1 MPNAFPPASP
11 TIAGDYMTVSRFLNT
26 PTLVAR
32 RMRTLAEQRLISTSI
47 LTGRETVSG
56 GAISFEQNE
65 GLFTDRP
72 VEAVSP
78 GGEYPLTTVGDGTAQ
93 LAKVVKWG
101 QDTFV
106 TDEAAKRKAMSAV
119 DKALLKLINTAAKNV
134 DTVALAAIAS
144 SVTQTQ
150 AAAAAWSAATG
161 VQMLRDVLKAKA
173 ALAALNQ
180 GYEADTMVIDDLTW
194 ALIASDQ
201 TLISTIAR
209 ETQSNA
215 VVTGNFDVLAG
226 LRIMRTPNLPAAGAW
241 ILDSSQLGGIA
252 TEDLGGNY
260 DKVDGIL
267 ESKSMR
273 DDDNDQWRLRA
284 RAVAVPYINE
294 PNAAIRITGI

>member
-260 DKVDGIL
+260 QKVDGIL
-267 ESKSMR
+267 ESKSIR
-273 DDDNDQWRLRA
+273 DEDNDQWRLRA

>member
-134 DTVALAAIAS
+134 DTVSLAAIAS

-180 GYEADTMVIDDLTW
+180 GYDADTMVIDDLTW

-260 DKVDGIL
+260 QKVDGIL
-267 ESKSMR
+267 ESKTIR
-273 DDDNDQWRLRA
+273 DEDNDQWRLRA

>member
-32 RMRTLAEQRLISTSI
+32 RMRTLAEQRLIATSI
-47 LTGRETVSG
+47 LTGREVVSG
-56 GAISFEQNE
+56 GAISFDQNE
-65 GLFTDRP
+65 GLYTDRP

-78 GGEYPLTTVGDGTAQ
+78 GGEYPITTVGDGTAQ

-134 DTVALAAIAS
+134 DTVALAALAS
-144 SVTQTQ
+144 SVTQSQ
-150 AAAAAWSAATG
+150 AAAAAWSAASGT
-161 VQMLRDVLKAKA
+161 QILRDILTAKA
-173 ALAALNQ
+173 SLSALNQ
-180 GYEADTMVIDDLTW
+180 GYEADTLIVNDASW
-194 ALIASDQ
+194 AYLASDQ
-201 TLISTIAR
+201 VLINAIAR

-215 VVTGNFDVLAG
+215 VVTGNFELIAG
-226 LRIMRTPNLPAAGAW
+226 LRIMRTPNLPASGAW
-241 ILDSSQLGGIA
+241 VVDSSQLGGIA

-260 DKVDGIL
+260 QVVDGIL
-267 ESKSMR
+267 ESKTIR
-273 DDDNDQWRLRA
+273 DDENDQWRLRA

>member
-11 TIAGDYMTVSRFLNT
+11 TISGDYLTVSRFLNT

-32 RMRTLAEQRLISTSI
+32 RMRTLAEQRLIATTI

-65 GLFTDRP
+65 GLFADRA

-93 LAKVVKWG
+93 LAKTVKWG
-101 QDTFV
+101 QDSLV

-150 AAAAAWSAATG
+150 AAAAAWSAASGT
-161 VQMLRDVLKAKA
+161 QILRDILTTKAS
-173 ALAALNQ
+173 LSALNQ
-180 GYEADTMVIDDLTW
+180 GYEADTLIVNDASW
-194 ALIASDQ
+194 AYLASDQ
-201 TLISTIAR
+201 VLINAIAR

-215 VVTGNFDVLAG
+215 VVTGNFELIAG
-226 LRIMRTPNLPAAGAW
+226 LRIIRTPNLPASGAW
-241 ILDSSQLGGIA
+241 IVDSSQLGGIA

-260 DKVDGIL
+260 DVVDGIL

-284 RAVAVPYINE
+284 RAVCVPYITE
-294 PNAAIRITGI
+294 PNAAVRITGI

>member
-11 TIAGDYMTVSRFLNT
+11 TISGDYLTVSRFLNT

-260 DKVDGIL
+260 QKVDGIL
-267 ESKSMR
+267 ESKSIR
-273 DDDNDQWRLRA
+273 DEDNDQWRLRA

>member
-1 MPNAFPPASP
+1 MANAFPPASP
-11 TIAGDYMTVSRFLNT
+11 TISGDYLTVSRFLNT

-32 RMRTLAEQRLISTSI
+32 RMRTLAEQRLIATSI
-47 LTGRETVSG
+47 LTGREAVSG

-78 GGEYPLTTVGDGTAQ
+78 GGEYPLTMIGDGTAQ

-101 QDTFV
+101 QDSLV

-119 DKALLKLINTAAKNV
+119 DKALLKLINSAAKNV

-144 SVTQTQ
+144 TVTQTQ
-150 AAAAAWSAATG
+150 AAAAAWSAASG
-161 VQMLRDVLKAKA
+161 VQILRDILKAKA
-173 ALAALNQ
+173 ALSALNQ
-180 GYEADTMVIDDLTW
+180 GYEADTLIVDDLTW
-194 ALIASDQ
+194 ALVASDSV
-201 TLISTIAR
+201 LISAIAR
-209 ETQSNA
+209 ETNSNA
-215 VVTGNFDVLAG
+215 VVTGNFELVAG
-226 LRIMRTPNLPAAGAW
+226 LRIMRTPNLPASGAW
-241 ILDSSQLGGIA
+241 ILDSAQLGGIA

-284 RAVAVPYINE
+284 RAVCVPYINE
-294 PNAAIRITGI
+294 PNAAIRITGV

>member
-65 GLFTDRP
+65 GLYADRP

-106 TDEAAKRKAMSAV
+106 TDESAKRKAMSAV

-134 DTVALAAIAS
+134 DTVALSAIAS

-260 DKVDGIL
+260 QKVDGIL
-267 ESKSMR
+267 ESKSIR
-273 DDDNDQWRLRA
+273 DEDNDQWRLRA

>member
-11 TIAGDYMTVSRFLNT
+11 TISGDYLTVSRFLNT

-32 RMRTLAEQRLISTSI
+32 RMRTIAEQRLISTSI

-65 GLFTDRP
+65 GLFADRAI
-72 VEAVSP
+72 EAISP

-93 LAKVVKWG
+93 LAKTVKWG
-101 QDTFV
+101 QDSLV

-119 DKALLKLINTAAKNV
+119 DKALLKLVNSAAKNV

-150 AAAAAWSAATG
+150 AAAAAWSAASG
-161 VQMLRDVLKAKA
+161 VQILRDILKAKA
-173 ALAALNQ
+173 ALSALNQ
-180 GYEADTMVIDDLTW
+180 GYEADTLVIDDLTW
-194 ALIASDQ
+194 ALVASDAV
-201 TLISTIAR
+201 LISAIAR

-215 VVTGNFDVLAG
+215 VVTGNFELVAG
-226 LRIMRTPNLPAAGAW
+226 LRIMRTPNLPASGAW
-241 ILDSSQLGGIA
+241 VLDSAQLGGIA

-284 RAVAVPYINE
+284 RAVCVPYINE
-294 PNAAIRITGI
+294 PNAAIRITGV

>member
-1 MPNAFPPASP
+1 
-11 TIAGDYMTVSRFLNT
+11 
-26 PTLVAR
+26 
-32 RMRTLAEQRLISTSI
+32 MRTLAEQRLIATSI
-47 LTGRETVSG
+47 LTGREVVSG
-56 GAISFEQNE
+56 GAISFDQNE
-65 GLFTDRP
+65 GLYTDRP

-78 GGEYPLTTVGDGTAQ
+78 GGEYPITTVGDGTAQ

-150 AAAAAWSAATG
+150 AAAAAWSAASGT
-161 VQMLRDVLKAKA
+161 QILRDILTAKA
-173 ALAALNQ
+173 SLSALNQ
-180 GYEADTMVIDDLTW
+180 GYEADTLIVNDASW
-194 ALIASDQ
+194 AYLASDQ
-201 TLISTIAR
+201 VLINAIAR

-215 VVTGNFDVLAG
+215 VVTGNFELIAG
-226 LRIMRTPNLPAAGAW
+226 LRIMRTPNLPATGAW
-241 ILDSSQLGGIA
+241 IVDSSQLGGIA

-260 DKVDGIL
+260 QAVDGIL
-267 ESKSMR
+267 ESKTIR
-273 DDDNDQWRLRA
+273 DDENDQWRLRA

>member
-11 TIAGDYMTVSRFLNT
+11 TIAGDYLTVSRFLNT
-26 PTLVAR
+26 PSLVAR
-32 RMRTLAEQRLISTSI
+32 RMRTLAEQRLIATSI

-65 GLFTDRP
+65 GLYTDRA

-78 GGEYPLTTVGDGTAQ
+78 GGEYPITTVGDGTAQ
-93 LAKVVKWG
+93 LAKTVKWG

-144 SVTQTQ
+144 QVTQSQ
-150 AAAAAWSAATG
+150 AAAAAWGAASG
-161 VQMLRDVLKAKA
+161 VQILRDILTAKA
-173 ALAALNQ
+173 SLSALNQ
-180 GYEADTMVIDDLTW
+180 GYEADTLIVNDASW
-194 ALIASDQ
+194 ALLASDQ
-201 TLISTIAR
+201 VLINAIAR

-215 VVTGNFDVLAG
+215 VVTGNFELIAG
-226 LRIMRTPNLPAAGAW
+226 LRIMRTPNLPASGAW
-241 ILDSSQLGGIA
+241 VLDSAQLGGIA

-267 ESKSMR
+267 ESKSIR

-284 RAVAVPYINE
+284 RAVCVPYINE

>member
-11 TIAGDYMTVSRFLNT
+11 TIAGDYLTVSRFLNT

-260 DKVDGIL
+260 QKVDGIL
-267 ESKSMR
+267 ESKSIR
-273 DDDNDQWRLRA
+273 DEDNDQWRLRA

>member
-11 TIAGDYMTVSRFLNT
+11 TISGDYLTVSRFLNT

-32 RMRTLAEQRLISTSI
+32 RMRTLAEQRLIATTV
-47 LTGRETVSG
+47 LTGRESVSG

-65 GLFTDRP
+65 GLYTDRA

-78 GGEYPLTTVGDGTAQ
+78 GGEYPLTTVSTGPAQ
-93 LAKVVKWG
+93 LAKTVKWG

-106 TDEAAKRKAMSAV
+106 TDESAKRQNMSAV
-119 DKALLKLINTAAKNV
+119 DKALMKLINTAAKNV
-134 DTVALAAIAS
+134 DTVALSAIS
-144 SVTQTQ
+144 SQVTQTR

-161 VQMLRDVLKAKA
+161 TMILRDLLQAKA
-173 ALAALNQ
+173 DIRALNQ
-180 GYEADTMVIDDLTW
+180 GYEPDTLIVNDAAW
-194 ALIASDQ
+194 AYLASDQ
-201 TLISTIAR
+201 TLINAIAR

-215 VVTGNFDVLAG
+215 VITGQFDLIAG
-226 LRIMRTPNLPAAGAW
+226 LRILPTPNLPAAGAW
-241 ILDSSQLGGIA
+241 VLDSAQLGGIA
-252 TEDLGGNY
+252 VEDLGGGY

-273 DDDNDQWRLRA
+273 DDDNDQWRIRA
-284 RAVAVPYINE
+284 RATCVPYITE

>member
-11 TIAGDYMTVSRFLNT
+11 TISGDYLTVSRFLNT

-78 GGEYPLTTVGDGTAQ
+78 GGEYPITTVGDGSAQ

>member
-11 TIAGDYMTVSRFLNT
+11 TISGDYLTVSRFLNT

-32 RMRTLAEQRLISTSI
+32 RMRTLAEQRLVATTI
-47 LTGRETVSG
+47 LTGREAVSG

-65 GLFTDRP
+65 GLYADRP

-78 GGEYPLTTVGDGTAQ
+78 GGEYPLTTISTGPAQ
-93 LAKVVKWG
+93 LAKTVKWG
-101 QDTFV
+101 QDTLV
-106 TDEAAKRKAMSAV
+106 TDESAKRQAMSAV
-119 DKALLKLINTAAKNV
+119 DKALLKLINSAAKNV

-150 AAAAAWSAATG
+150 AAAAAWSAASGT
-161 VQMLRDVLKAKA
+161 QILRDILTAKA
-173 ALAALNQ
+173 AIRALNQ
-180 GYEADTMVIDDLTW
+180 GYEPDTLIVNDASW
-194 ALIASDQ
+194 AYLASDQ
-201 TLISTIAR
+201 VLINAIAR

-215 VVTGNFDVLAG
+215 VVTGNFELIAG
-226 LRIMRTPNLPAAGAW
+226 LRIVSTPNLPATGAW
-241 ILDSSQLGGIA
+241 IVDSAQLGGIA
-252 TEDLGGNY
+252 VEDLGGNY

-267 ESKSMR
+267 ESKSIR

-284 RAVAVPYINE
+284 RATCVPYITE

>member
-1 MPNAFPPASP
+1 
-11 TIAGDYMTVSRFLNT
+11 
-26 PTLVAR
+26 
-32 RMRTLAEQRLISTSI
+32 MRTLAEQRLIATSI
-47 LTGRETVSG
+47 LTGREAVSG

-65 GLFTDRP
+65 GLYADRP

-150 AAAAAWSAATG
+150 AAAAAWSAASGT
-161 VQMLRDVLKAKA
+161 QILRDILTAKA
-173 ALAALNQ
+173 SLSALNQ
-180 GYEADTMVIDDLTW
+180 GYEADTLIVNDASW
-194 ALIASDQ
+194 AYLASDQ
-201 TLISTIAR
+201 VLINAIAR

-215 VVTGNFDVLAG
+215 VVTGNFELIAG
-226 LRIMRTPNLPAAGAW
+226 LRIMRTPNLPASGAW
-241 ILDSSQLGGIA
+241 IVDSSQLGGIA

-260 DKVDGIL
+260 QSVDGIL
-267 ESKSMR
+267 ESKTIR
-273 DDDNDQWRLRA
+273 DEDNDQWRLRA

>member
-1 MPNAFPPASP
+1 MANAFPPASP
-11 TIAGDYMTVSRFLNT
+11 TISGDYMTVSRFLNT

-65 GLFTDRP
+65 GLYADRP

-106 TDEAAKRKAMSAV
+106 AMSAV

-150 AAAAAWSAATG
+150 AAAAAWSAASGT
-161 VQMLRDVLKAKA
+161 QILRDILTAKA
-173 ALAALNQ
+173 SLSALNQ
-180 GYEADTMVIDDLTW
+180 GYEADTLIVNDASW
-194 ALIASDQ
+194 AYLASDQ
-201 TLISTIAR
+201 VLINAIAR

-215 VVTGNFDVLAG
+215 VITGNFELIAG
-226 LRIMRTPNLPAAGAW
+226 LRIMRTPNLPANGAW
-241 ILDSSQLGGIA
+241 IVDSSQLGGIA

-260 DKVDGIL
+260 QAVDGVL
-267 ESKSMR
+267 ESKSIR
-273 DDDNDQWRLRA
+273 DEDNDQWRLRA
-284 RAVAVPYINE
+284 RAVVVPYINE

>member
-11 TIAGDYMTVSRFLNT
+11 TIAGDYLTVSRFLNT

-32 RMRTLAEQRLISTSI
+32 RMRTLAEQRLIASSI

-65 GLFTDRP
+65 GLYADRP

-78 GGEYPLTTVGDGTAQ
+78 GGEYPLTTVGDGAAQ

-101 QDTFV
+101 QDTEV

-134 DTVALAAIAS
+134 DSVALAAIAS

-150 AAAAAWSAATG
+150 AASAAWSAASGT
-161 VQMLRDVLKAKA
+161 QILRDILKGKA
-173 ALAALNQ
+173 TLSSLNQ
-180 GYEADTMVIDDLTW
+180 GYDADTLLVDDLTW
-194 ALIASDQ
+194 AYVASDQ
-201 TLISTIAR
+201 VLINAIAR

-215 VVTGNFDVLAG
+215 VVTGNFDVVAG
-226 LRIMRTPNLPAAGAW
+226 LRIMRSPNLPASGAW

-252 TEDLGGNY
+252 REDLGGNY
-260 DKVDGIL
+260 NQVDGIL
-267 ESKSMR
+267 ESKSIR
-273 DDDNDQWRLRA
+273 DEDNDQWRLRA
-284 RAVAVPYINE
+284 RAVVVPYITE

>member
-32 RMRTLAEQRLISTSI
+32 RMRTLAEQRLIATSI
-47 LTGRETVSG
+47 LTGREVVSG
-56 GAISFEQNE
+56 GAISFDQNE
-65 GLFTDRP
+65 GLYTDRP

-78 GGEYPLTTVGDGTAQ
+78 GGEYPITTVGDGTAQ

-144 SVTQTQ
+144 SVTQSQ
-150 AAAAAWSAATG
+150 AAAAAWSAASGT
-161 VQMLRDVLKAKA
+161 QILRDILTAKA
-173 ALAALNQ
+173 SLSALNQ
-180 GYEADTMVIDDLTW
+180 GYEADTLIVNDASW
-194 ALIASDQ
+194 AYLASDQ
-201 TLISTIAR
+201 VLINAIAR

-215 VVTGNFDVLAG
+215 VVTGNFELIAG
-226 LRIMRTPNLPAAGAW
+226 LRIMRTPNLPASGAW
-241 ILDSSQLGGIA
+241 VVDSSQLGGIA

-260 DKVDGIL
+260 QVVDGIL
-267 ESKSMR
+267 ESKTIR
-273 DDDNDQWRLRA
+273 DDENDQWRLRA

>member
-11 TIAGDYMTVSRFLNT
+11 TISGDYLTVSRFLNT

-32 RMRTLAEQRLISTSI
+32 RMRTLAEQRLIATSI

-56 GAISFEQNE
+56 GAISFEQSE
-65 GLFTDRP
+65 GLYADRP

-78 GGEYPLTTVGDGTAQ
+78 GGEYPLTTIGDGTAQ

-150 AAAAAWSAATG
+150 AAAAAWSAASGT
-161 VQMLRDVLKAKA
+161 QILRDILKAKA
-173 ALAALNQ
+173 ALSALNQ
-180 GYEADTMVIDDLTW
+180 GYDADTLIVDDASW
-194 ALIASDQ
+194 ALLASDQ
-201 TLISTIAR
+201 VLINAIAR
-209 ETQSNA
+209 ETSSNA
-215 VVTGNFDVLAG
+215 VVTGNFELIAG
-226 LRIMRTPNLPAAGAW
+226 LRIMRTPNLPASGAW
-241 ILDSSQLGGIA
+241 VLDSAQLGGIA
-252 TEDLGGNY
+252 SEDLGGNY
-260 DKVDGIL
+260 QKVDGVL
-267 ESKSMR
+267 ESKSIR
-273 DDDNDQWRLRA
+273 DEDNDQWRLRA
-284 RAVAVPYINE
+284 RAVVVPYINE

>member
-11 TIAGDYMTVSRFLNT
+11 TIAGDYLTVSRFLNT

-32 RMRTLAEQRLISTSI
+32 RMRTLAEQRLVATTI
-47 LTGRETVSG
+47 LTGRESVSG

-65 GLFTDRP
+65 GLYADRP

-78 GGEYPLTTVGDGTAQ
+78 GGEYPLTTIGSGPAQ
-93 LAKVVKWG
+93 LAKTVKWG
-101 QDTFV
+101 QDTLV
-106 TDEAAKRKAMSAV
+106 TDESAKRQAMSAV
-119 DKALLKLINTAAKNV
+119 DKALLKLINSAAKNV

-150 AAAAAWSAATG
+150 AAAAAWSAASGT
-161 VQMLRDVLKAKA
+161 QILRDILTAKA
-173 ALAALNQ
+173 AIRSLNQ
-180 GYEADTMVIDDLTW
+180 GYEPDTLIVNDASW
-194 ALIASDQ
+194 AYLASDQ
-201 TLISTIAR
+201 VLINAIAR

-215 VVTGNFDVLAG
+215 VVTGNFELIAG
-226 LRIMRTPNLPAAGAW
+226 LRIVSTPNLPASGAW
-241 ILDSSQLGGIA
+241 IVDSAQLGGIA
-252 TEDLGGNY
+252 VEDLGGNY

-267 ESKSMR
+267 ESKSIR

-284 RAVAVPYINE
+284 RATVVPYITE

>member
-106 TDEAAKRKAMSAV
+106 TDESAKRKAMSAV

-260 DKVDGIL
+260 QKVDGIL
-267 ESKSMR
+267 ESKSIR
-273 DDDNDQWRLRA
+273 DEDNDQWRLRA

>member
-11 TIAGDYMTVSRFLNT
+11 TISGDYLTVSRFLNT

-78 GGEYPLTTVGDGTAQ
+78 GGEYPITTVGDGSAQ

-106 TDEAAKRKAMSAV
+106 TDESAKRKAMSAV

>member
-11 TIAGDYMTVSRFLNT
+11 TISGDYLTVSRFLNT

-65 GLFTDRP
+65 GLYADRP

-260 DKVDGIL
+260 QKVDGIL
-267 ESKSMR
+267 ESKSIR
-273 DDDNDQWRLRA
+273 DEDNDQWRLRA
-284 RAVAVPYINE
+284 RAVVVPYINE

>member
-11 TIAGDYMTVSRFLNT
+11 TISGDYLTVSRFLNT

-65 GLFTDRP
+65 GLYADRP

-134 DTVALAAIAS
+134 DTVALSAIAS

-260 DKVDGIL
+260 QKVDGIL
-267 ESKSMR
+267 ESKSIR
-273 DDDNDQWRLRA
+273 DEDNDQWRLRA

>member
-1 MPNAFPPASP
+1 MSNAFPPASP
-11 TIAGDYMTVSRFLNT
+11 TISGDYLTVSRFLNT

-65 GLFTDRP
+65 GLYADRP

-134 DTVALAAIAS
+134 DTVALSAIAS

-260 DKVDGIL
+260 QKVDGIL
-267 ESKSMR
+267 ESKSIR
-273 DDDNDQWRLRA
+273 DEDNDQWRLRA

>member
-11 TIAGDYMTVSRFLNT
+11 TIAGDYLTVSRFLNT

-32 RMRTLAEQRLISTSI
+32 RMRTLAEQRLITTSI

-56 GAISFEQNE
+56 GAISFDQNE
-65 GLFTDRP
+65 GLYTDRA
-72 VEAVSP
+72 VEAVSA
-78 GGEYPLTTVGDGTAQ
+78 GGEYPITTVGDGTAQ

-144 SVTQTQ
+144 QVTQTQ
-150 AAAAAWSAATG
+150 AAAAAWSAASG
-161 VQMLRDVLKAKA
+161 VQILRDILTAKA
-173 ALAALNQ
+173 TLAALNQ
-180 GYEADTMVIDDLTW
+180 GYEADTLIINDASW
-194 ALIASDQ
+194 ALLASDQ
-201 TLISTIAR
+201 VLINAIAR

-215 VVTGNFDVLAG
+215 VYTGNFELIAG
-226 LRIMRTPNLPAAGAW
+226 LRIMRTPNLPASGAW
-241 ILDSSQLGGIA
+241 VLDSAQLGGIA

-260 DKVDGIL
+260 EKVDGIL

-284 RAVAVPYINE
+284 RAVCVPYITE